1 MTMPDTPVSSSS
13 ENVYII
19 VHTKDHGR
27 YESDAMPMTY
37 QEALT
42 MVGNIASDETVFLMI
57 PVKGVKGRTTTI
69 PSEILKTS
77 IIQVFQTPDNR

>member
-1 MTMPDTPVSSSS
+1 VTVLETPYIS
-13 ENVYII
+13 NTPTVYII

-37 QEALT
+37 DEVTAIVNNIVSDKMLFLT
-42 MVGNIASDETVFLMI
+42 L
-57 PVKGVKGRTTTI
+57 PVKGRTTMI

-77 IIQVFQTPDNR
+77 IIQYFEPQKRSEHH

>member
-27 YESDAMPMTY
+27 YESDAMPMVY
-37 QEALT
+37 QEAH
-42 MVGNIASDETVFLMI
+42 
-57 PVKGVKGRTTTI
+57 TI

-77 IIQVFQTPDNR
+77 SIQVFQTPDNR

>member
-1 MTMPDTPVSSSS
+1 MTMSDTPVSSSA

-37 QEALT
+37 QEAQT
-42 MVGNIASDETVFLMI
+42 IVCDIASDETVFLMI
-57 PVKGVKGRTTTI
+57 PVKGRTTTI

-77 IIQVFQTPDNR
+77 IIQVFQTQDNC

>member
-19 VHTKDHGR
+19 VHTRDHGR
-27 YESDAMPMTY
+27 YESDAMPMTF
-37 QEALT
+37 QEAQT

-57 PVKGVKGRTTTI
+57 PVKGRTTTI

>member
-1 MTMPDTPVSSSS
+1 MTPSSSNS

-19 VHTKDHGR
+19 VHTKDQGR
-27 YESDAMPMTY
+27 FESDALPMTY
-37 QEALT
+37 QEAQAI
-42 MVGNIASDETVFLMI
+42 VGNIAADKMLFLVI
-57 PVKGVKGRTTTI
+57 PVKGRTTTI

>member
-1 MTMPDTPVSSSS
+1 MTMPDTPASPSS
-13 ENVYII
+13 EHVYII

-37 QEALT
+37 QEAQT
-42 MVGNIASDETVFLMI
+42 IVGNIASDGTAFLML
-57 PVKGVKGRTTTI
+57 PVKGRTTTI

-77 IIQVFQTPDNR
+77 IIQVFQTPDNP

>member
-37 QEALT
+37 QEAQT
-42 MVGNIASDETVFLMI
+42 IASNIAADKMLFLVI
-57 PVKGVKGRTTTI
+57 PVKGRTTTI

>member
-1 MTMPDTPVSSSS
+1 MTMTPSSSNS

-37 QEALT
+37 QEAQT
-42 MVGNIASDETVFLMI
+42 IVSNIAADKMIFLVI
-57 PVKGVKGRTTTI
+57 PVKGRTTTI

>member
-1 MTMPDTPVSSSS
+1 MIMPDAPVSSSA

-37 QEALT
+37 QEAQT

-57 PVKGVKGRTTTI
+57 PVKGRTTTI

-77 IIQVFQTPDNR
+77 IIQVFQTPDNP

>member
-1 MTMPDTPVSSSS
+1 MPDTPLSSSS
-13 ENVYII
+13 EKVHII

-27 YESDAMPMTY
+27 YESDAMQMTY
-37 QEALT
+37 QEAQT
-42 MVGNIASDETVFLMI
+42 IVCNIASDKMIFLVI
-57 PVKGVKGRTTTI
+57 LVKGRTTTI

>member
-1 MTMPDTPVSSSS
+1 MTMPDTPASSSS
-13 ENVYII
+13 EHVYII

-27 YESDAMPMTY
+27 YESDAMQMTY
-37 QEALT
+37 QEAQT
-42 MVGNIASDETVFLMI
+42 IVGNIASDKMIFLVI
-57 PVKGVKGRTTTI
+57 PVKGWTTTI